1 MEFKENKAI
10 YLQIADRMCDEI
22 LTGKYREEE
31 RVPSVREYSAEVEV
45 NVNTV
50 MRAYDYLQQ
59 QDVIFTKRGL
69 GYYVAHGARTV
80 IDTMRRK
87 EFFDVAL
94 SDLLRSMDTLGI
106 SIDEVVARLRE
117 MNKSLS
123 TK

>member
-10 YLQIADRMCDEI
+10 YLQIADRICDEI
-22 LTGKYREEE
+22 LTEKYRDEE
-31 RVPSVREYSAEVEV
+31 RIPSVREYSAEVEV

-69 GYYVAHGARTV
+69 GYYVAHGART
-80 IDTMRRK
+80 IIETIRRK

-94 SDLLRSMDTLGI
+94 SDLVRSMDTLGI
-106 SIDEVVARLRE
+106 SIDEVVEKLHE
-117 MNKSLS
+117 MKKTLS

>member
-10 YLQIADRMCDEI
+10 YLQIADRICDEI

-69 GYYVAHGARTV
+69 GYYVSHGARTV

-94 SDLLRSMDTLGI
+94 SDLVRSMGTLGI
-106 SIDEVVARLRE
+106 SVDEVVVKLHE

-123 TK
+123 IK

>member
-10 YLQIADRMCDEI
+10 YLQIADRICDEI
-22 LTGKYREEE
+22 LTEKYRDEE
-31 RVPSVREYSAEVEV
+31 RIPSVREYSAEVEV

-69 GYYVAHGARTV
+69 GYYGAHGARTV
-80 IDTMRRK
+80 IETIRRK

-94 SDLLRSMDTLGI
+94 SDLVRSMDTLGI
-106 SIDEVVARLRE
+106 SIDEVVEKLHE
-117 MNKSLS
+117 MKKTLS

>member
-10 YLQIADRMCDEI
+10 YLQIADRICDEI
-22 LTGKYREEE
+22 LTEKYRDEE
-31 RVPSVREYSAEVEV
+31 RIPSVREYSAEVEV

-69 GYYVAHGARTV
+69 GYYVAYGARTV
-80 IDTMRRK
+80 IETIRRK

-94 SDLLRSMDTLGI
+94 SDLVRSMDTLGI
-106 SIDEVVARLRE
+106 SIDEVVGKLHE
-117 MNKSLS
+117 MKKTLS